1 MSNHTAGYVPAKV
14 KEVTGNLCLD
24 FAVVECRHRRR
35 MIPDVRFCVGGR
47 RDQPRRIKTA
57 AGGRAAGGGFL
68 ADPFVCPFS
77 LEKTEGE
84 EGTIKRSTVGRFA
97 AERRGWLAAW
107 LSTPDWLPS
116 CQS

>member
-77 LEKTEGE
+77 LEKP
-84 EGTIKRSTVGRFA
+84 KVKKGR
-97 AERRGWLAAW
+97 
-107 LSTPDWLPS
+107 
-116 CQS
+116 